1 MLHGLRGAKDEEAMV
16 FAPEA
21 AGKLLMVMQGGL
33 SPDHIS
39 RMDGKLL
46 RAVRLEQE
54 PKSMAAA

>member
-16 FAPEA
+16 FALKA
-21 AGKLLMVMQGGL
+21 VGKLLMVMQGGL

-39 RMDGKLL
+39 RMAGKLL

-54 PKSMAAA
+54 TKSMAAA